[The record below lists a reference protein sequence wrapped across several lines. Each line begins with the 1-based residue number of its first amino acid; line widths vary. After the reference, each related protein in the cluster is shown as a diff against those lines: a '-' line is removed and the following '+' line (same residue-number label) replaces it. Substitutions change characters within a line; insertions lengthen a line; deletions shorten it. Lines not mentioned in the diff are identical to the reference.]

1 MSKFTKRNIRHQE
14 AVTALQ
20 GLSDDQLR
28 SLQFSFPWQYSEVQ
42 DTKDSD
48 GFGTLSASQQKTDR
62 ETIQK
67 NCWDKFKRSPHVS
80 TSIRGLVGRLTGY
93 GFEISS
99 ENQEVQEVIQEIER
113 DRRNRLW
120 SFWPKYVGR
129 AFIEGELFLLLSLHP
144 DGFVEIDFIDPSNV
158 SGGGDDGILYHPN
171 KATMPLYY
179 FVKTEQGY
187 GYTKQTKT
195 VVVPSIELA
204 YFPNLVSEI
213 NKADLKGN
221 KIVGIKGEKK
231 YKALGGMS
239 QFIVSW
245 DRSFVTR
252 RNISYLRTIIE
263 WLNYYET
270 LKKYEIDHKRS
281 AGSFLWVVTINDV
294 QSFRLWLGLSDEER
308 RKTGIMAKKTP
319 GGTLV
324 LPPGMSLDVANPSLP
339 NISESDTDIFHMIS
353 AGLNEPE
360 DVLSGQSKGTF
371 ASVKASRGPMSD
383 RVADEVAYFERFLRY
398 DLFASIFFLRSA
410 VTDFPREIKM
420 KEAVD
425 FKKKKPVFKFVRKA
439 PEDLIDFNFPTSE
452 VIDAETRARAY
463 MGVKHGSVVDTLG
476 VPYSEVSK
484 KLGMYNYRKLR
495 LMQAT
500 EEERYP
506 ELIKNIDAESLQ
518 EKKESEPSPKS
529 VDRGDD
535 DNDENENEGEE

>member
-1 MSKFTKRNIRHQE
+1 M
-14 AVTALQ
+14 
-20 GLSDDQLR
+20 
-28 SLQFSFPWQYSEVQ
+28 
-42 DTKDSD
+42 
-48 GFGTLSASQQKTDR
+48 
-62 ETIQK
+62 
-67 NCWDKFKRSPHVS
+67 
-80 TSIRGLVGRLTGY
+80 
-93 GFEISS
+93 
-99 ENQEVQEVIQEIER
+99 
-113 DRRNRLW
+113 
-120 SFWPKYVGR
+120 GR
-129 AFIEGELFLLLSLHP
+129 AFIEGELFLLLSLHR
-144 DGFVEIDFIDPSNV
+144 DGFVEIDFLDPSNI
-158 SGGGDDGILYHPN
+158 SGGGDDGIIYHPK

-179 FVKTEQGY
+179 FVKMESGY
-187 GYTKQTKT
+187 GNLKKT
-195 VVVPSIELA
+195 NTVIAPSVELA
-204 YFPNLVSEI
+204 YFPSLAKEIKESEFNGHKVI
-213 NKADLKGN
+213 GKDSDSKF
-221 KIVGIKGEKK
+221 KEI
-231 YKALGGMS
+231 GGLT
-239 QFIVSW
+239 QFVVSW

-252 RNISYLRTIIE
+252 RNISYLRTVVE

-281 AGSFLWVVTINDV
+281 AGSFLWVVTITDV
-294 QSFRLWLGLSDEER
+294 QSFRIWLGLTDEER

-324 LPPGMSLDVANPSLP
+324 LPPGMSLDVRNPNLP

-383 RVADEVAYFERFLRY
+383 RVSDEVAYFERFLRY
-398 DLFASIFFLRSA
+398 DLFASIFFLKSK
-410 VTDFPREIKM
+410 VSNFPKEIKM

-425 FKKKKPVFKFVRKA
+425 FKKKKPIFKFVTKA

-506 ELIKNIDAESLQ
+506 ELIKNVDAESLQ
-518 EKKESEPSPKS
+518 ERSESEPSPKN
-529 VDRGDD
+529 VDRGDEKEESD
-535 DNDENENEGEE
+535 DD